1 MRVPPPELDHFVRLV
16 NDWLTWLQHNKGRS
30 PATVDLYQSVLIRL
44 GIWCIEPPA
53 AEHLRCSTTDPLAA
67 SLNDLERFTGM
78 YCHSLDI
85 GARSRR
91 VYVSAVRGFYAWA
104 HAQKKLPGNVAEHL
118 PYPRAG
124 RPLPRAITLNNADL
138 LLRQP
143 DLATFLGLRDTV
155 IMAVLMGLGL
165 RISGI
170 CALNESAMIW
180 TEYEGREDLV
190 IRVTEKGS
198 KERDMPAPREV
209 ALLLRAYLGH
219 PELAEIDRTLEDGDR
234 VLFVTV
240 ANRMLPACDYHGEAR
255 RISEYTVRD
264 LLAKHGA
271 AAKIPPDQ
279 LNPHALRHL
288 YGTELAEEDISL
300 FASQALMGH
309 SDAKSTEIYT
319 HLAMRKLRRSV
330 DKANPL
336 GKLRTPVLED
346 LRRIDAAERHQRVS
360 RTHTGPDK

>member
-1 MRVPPPELDHFVRLV
+1 MPLPPPAPGDFARLV
-16 NDWLTWLQHNKGRS
+16 NDWLVWLQFNKGRA
-30 PATVDLYQSVLIRL
+30 PATIDLYGSVLLRL
-44 GIWCIEPPA
+44 AHWCAEPPS
-53 AEHLRCSTTDPLAA
+53 AEHLRCSTTDPLAV

-78 YCHSLDI
+78 FCHSENI

-91 VYVSAVRGFYAWA
+91 VFVSAVRGFYAWA
-104 HAQKKLPGNVAEHL
+104 HAQQHLATNAAEHL

-124 RPLPRAITLNNADL
+124 RPLPRALTLSNADL
-138 LLRQP
+138 ILRQP
-143 DLATFLGLRDTV
+143 DLATFLGLRDTA

-180 TEYEGREDLV
+180 TELGGREDLV
-190 IRVTEKGS
+190 IRVVEKGS
-198 KERDMPAPREV
+198 KERLMPAPREV

-219 PELAEIDRTLEDGDR
+219 PDLAAINRTLEDGDR

-240 ANRMLPACDYHGEAR
+240 ANHMVPACDYHGAAR

-264 LLAKHGA
+264 ILAKHGA
-271 AAKIPPDQ
+271 AAKIPADQ
-279 LNPHALRHL
+279 LNPHAMRHL
-288 YGTELAEEDISL
+288 YGTELAEEDASL
-300 FASQALMGH
+300 FANQALMGH
-309 SDAKSTEIYT
+309 SDPKSTEIYT
-319 HLAMRKLRRSV
+319 HLAMRKLRRTV

-346 LRRIDAAERHQRVS
+346 LRRIDAAERPQRVS
-360 RTHTGPDK
+360 RAHAGPDK

>member
-1 MRVPPPELDHFVRLV
+1 MPVPLPELEHFVHLV
-16 NDWLTWLQHNKGRS
+16 NDWLAWLQHNKGRS

-44 GIWCIEPPA
+44 GLWCVNPPA
-53 AEHLRCSTTDPLAA
+53 AEHLRSSTSDPLAA
-67 SLNDLERFTGM
+67 SLNDLERFAGM

-91 VYVSAVRGFYAWA
+91 VYVSALRGFYAWA
-104 HAQKKLPGNVAEHL
+104 HAQHLLPGNAAEHL

-124 RPLPRAITLNNADL
+124 RPLPRAITLSNADL

-143 DLATFLGLRDTV
+143 DLATFLGLRDTA

-170 CALNESAMIW
+170 CALNESAMVW

-190 IRVTEKGS
+190 IRVVEKGS
-198 KERDMPAPREV
+198 KERHMPAPREV

-219 PELAEIDRTLEDGDR
+219 PDLAAIDRTLEDGDR

-240 ANRMLPACDYHGEAR
+240 ANRMVPACDYRGEAR

-264 LLAKHGA
+264 VLAKHGA
-271 AAKIPPDQ
+271 AAKIPADQ

-288 YGTELAEEDISL
+288 YGTELAEEDASL

-309 SDAKSTEIYT
+309 TDPKSTEIYT
-319 HLAMRKLRRSV
+319 HLAMRKLRRTV

-346 LRRIDAAERHQRVS
+346 LRRIDAAERPPRASRV
-360 RTHTGPDK
+360 HTGPDK

>member
-1 MRVPPPELDHFVRLV
+1 MPLPLSALDHFTGLV
-16 NDWLTWLQHNKGRS
+16 NDWLIWLQHNKGRS
-30 PATVDLYQSVLIRL
+30 PATVDLYQSVLVRV
-44 GIWCIEPPA
+44 GCWCVEPPA
-53 AEHLRCSTTDPLAA
+53 AAHLRSSTADPL
-67 SLNDLERFTGM
+67 SLTLNDLERFAGM
-78 YCHSLDI
+78 FCHSQNI

-91 VYVSAVRGFYAWA
+91 VYVSAIRGFYAWA
-104 HAQKKLPGNVAEHL
+104 HAQGRVDANAAEHL
-118 PYPRAG
+118 PYPKAG
-124 RPLPRAITLNNADL
+124 RPLPRAISLTNADL

-143 DLATFLGLRDTV
+143 DLSTFLGLRDTT

-170 CALNESAMIW
+170 CALNESAMVW

-190 IRVTEKGS
+190 IRVVEKGS
-198 KERDMPAPREV
+198 KERHMPAPREV

-219 PELAEIDRTLEDGDR
+219 PDLAEIDRTLENGDR

-240 ANRMLPACDYHGEAR
+240 NNHMVAPCDYRGEAR
-255 RISEYTVRD
+255 RVGQDAVRD
-264 LLAKHGA
+264 LLAKHGK

-288 YGTELAEEDISL
+288 YGTELAEEDASL

-309 SDAKSTEIYT
+309 SDPKSTEIYT
-319 HLAMRKLRRSV
+319 HLAMRKLRRVV

-336 GKLRTPVLED
+336 GKLHSPVLED
-346 LRRIDAAERHQRVS
+346 LRRIAATERHPGSFRAP
-360 RTHTGPDK
+360 TGPDK

>member
-1 MRVPPPELDHFVRLV
+1 MPVPPAELDHYNALV
-16 NDWLTWLQHNKGRS
+16 NDWLIWLQFNKGRS
-30 PATVDLYQSVLIRL
+30 PKTIDLYQSVLERL
-44 GIWCIEPPA
+44 AKWCIEPPP
-53 AEHLRCSTTDPLAA
+53 AEHLRCGTSDLLAMTLA
-67 SLNDLERFTGM
+67 DLERFSGM
-78 YCHSLDI
+78 VCHSQGI

-91 VYVSAVRGFYAWA
+91 VFVSAVRGFYAWA
-104 HAQKKLPGNVAEHL
+104 HAQGKLPVNVAEHL
-118 PYPRAG
+118 PYPKAG
-124 RPLPRAITLNNADL
+124 RPLPRAITLSNADL

-143 DLATFLGLRDTV
+143 DLATFLGLRDTA

-180 TEYEGREDLV
+180 TEFEGREDLV
-190 IRVTEKGS
+190 IRVVEKGS
-198 KERDMPAPREV
+198 KERHMPAPREV

-240 ANRMLPACDYHGEAR
+240 ANHMVPACDYRGEAR
-255 RISEYTVRD
+255 RISEYAVRD

-271 AAKIPPDQ
+271 AAKIPADQ

-288 YGTELAEEDISL
+288 YGTELAEEDASL
-300 FASQALMGH
+300 FANQALMGH
-309 SDAKSTEIYT
+309 NDPKSTEIYA
-319 HLAMRKLRRSV
+319 HLAMRKLRRTV

-346 LRRIDAAERHQRVS
+346 LRRIDAAERHPRVP

>member
-1 MRVPPPELDHFVRLV
+1 MPLPLPALDHFTGLV
-16 NDWLTWLQHNKGRS
+16 NDWLIWLQHNKGRS
-30 PATVDLYQSVLIRL
+30 PATVDLYESVLMRL
-44 GIWCIEPPA
+44 GHWCIEPPA
-53 AEHLRCSTTDPLAA
+53 AEHLRSGTADPLAL

-78 YCHSLDI
+78 FCHSLNI

-104 HAQKKLPGNVAEHL
+104 HAQGRLPGNVAEHL
-118 PYPRAG
+118 PYPKAG
-124 RPLPRAITLNNADL
+124 RPLPRAITLTNADL
-138 LLRQP
+138 ILRQP
-143 DLATFLGLRDTV
+143 DLGTFLGLRDTT

-170 CALNESAMIW
+170 CALNESAMVW

-190 IRVTEKGS
+190 IRVVEKGS
-198 KERDMPAPREV
+198 KERHMPAPREV

-219 PELAEIDRTLEDGDR
+219 PDLAEIDRTLETGDR

-240 ANRMLPACDYHGEAR
+240 ANRMVAPCDYRGEAR

-264 LLAKHGA
+264 LLTKHGT
-271 AAKIPPDQ
+271 AAKIPPEQ

-288 YGTELAEEDISL
+288 YGTELAEEDASL

-309 SDAKSTEIYT
+309 SDPKSTEIYT
-319 HLAMRKLRRSV
+319 HLAMRKLRRTV

-336 GKLRTPVLED
+336 GKLHTPLLED
-346 LRRIDAAERHQRVS
+346 LRRIDAAERPTRVS